1 MRTTEIISFS
11 VSPEFKKELAEAAKN
26 EHRTLSE
33 FLREAARFYM
43 KHRRYE
49 LAHEIVSKKLE
60 ESGVTIDDIEAEVDE
75 LRREK

>member
-11 VSPEFKKELAEAAKN
+11 VPPEFKKELAEAAKN

-33 FLREAARFYM
+33 YLREAARFYM
-43 KHRRYE
+43 KRRRYE
-49 LAHEIVSKKLE
+49 LAHEVVAKRLE
-60 ESGVTIDDIEAEVDE
+60 ENGITLDDVEAEVDK

>member
-11 VSPEFKKELAEAAKN
+11 VPPEFKKELSEAAKS

-43 KHRRYE
+43 KRRRYE
-49 LAHEIVSKKLE
+49 LAHEIVSKRLAE
-60 ESGVTIDDIEAEVDE
+60 NGITIDDVEAEVDE
-75 LRREK
+75 LRKDK

>member
-11 VSPEFKKELAEAAKN
+11 VPPEFKKELSEAAKN

-43 KHRRYE
+43 KRRRYE
-49 LAHEIVSKKLE
+49 LAHELVSKRLQE
-60 ESGVTIDDIEAEVDE
+60 GGISIDDVEAEIDE